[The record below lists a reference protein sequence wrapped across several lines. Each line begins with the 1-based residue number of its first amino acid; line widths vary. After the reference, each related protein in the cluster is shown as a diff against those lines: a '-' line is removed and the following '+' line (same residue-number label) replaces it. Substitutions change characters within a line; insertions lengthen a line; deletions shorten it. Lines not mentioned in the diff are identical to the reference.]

1 MLKLANAIFSQAQQS
16 EPSYPNAWTGQ
27 AHIAE
32 MFEPLETV
40 DLLKHSISLG
50 YNDESAIRYA
60 YWVCSLLNNFDEQTD
75 NKKQI
80 EKKLRYAIENLH
92 AISSAL
98 DSITWYCDA
107 KDNEITAEA
116 LCCLGYL
123 YYKQRNW
130 RNACKAFKFAAEKTV
145 DKQQR

>member
-1 MLKLANAIFSQAQQS
+1 MIKLANAAFTQAQQS

-32 MFEPLETV
+32 MYDHLETV

-60 YWVCSLLNNFDEQTD
+60 YWVCTLLNNFDEEVGD
-75 NKKQI
+75 NKKI
-80 EKKLRYAIENLH
+80 DKRLRYAIENMH
-92 AISSAL
+92 AISTAL
-98 DSITWYCDA
+98 DSITWYCSA
-107 KDNEITAEA
+107 KDGEITAEA

-130 RNACKAFKFAAEKTV
+130 RNACKAFEMAAVKTTEN
-145 DKQQR
+145 KQR